1 MSVKDELIREIELRL
16 GGGMVDVELDSDH
29 YELAIS
35 KALRKYRQRGSRAV
49 IEKFLKL
56 NIKMEQQ
63 EYQLPQQVVNVR
75 DVFLRHTGAMGVT
88 STGVDLEP
96 FNTMYLSNMLLQSN
110 TNFSGLLNY
119 ELYADRRELLARMFG
134 AYCTF
139 TFSPGDRSLFI
150 HRKFRADDEVYL
162 WTFVEKADEELLN
175 DVYCGPWIKD
185 YAMAQAK
192 FILGEARSKFST
204 IAGPQGGT
212 SLNGDNLKSEA
223 AADMEKLEEDLKLY
237 ADGSDP
243 LGFIIG

>member
-1 MSVKDELIREIELRL
+1 MSIKDELITEIELRL
-16 GGGMVDVELDSDH
+16 GGGMVDVELDSAH

-75 DVFLRHTGAMGVT
+75 DVFLRHTGAMGIS
-88 STGVDLEP
+88 STGVDFEP

-139 TFSPGDRSLFI
+139 TFNPSDKTLFI

-162 WTFVEKADEELLN
+162 WAFVEKADDELLN

-185 YAMAQAK
+185 YAFAHAK
-192 FILGEARSKFST
+192 FFLGEARSKFST

-212 SLNGDNLKSEA
+212 SLNGDNLKAEA
-223 AADMEKLEEDLKLY
+223 QAEIEKLDRDIELY
-237 ADGSDP
+237 VDGSDP
-243 LGFIIG
+243 MGFIIG